1 MLSSVMAHCNT
12 MCSGSEKSTS
22 SDGEYGDNAR
32 GMLLGCRALATSQG
46 GPVVLTPPSATSSA
60 ASPRAQ
66 KDVILPSAG
75 NLKPSSKSKSP
86 GPSNG
91 TQSTATSQQSAGTG
105 VTIKQ
110 VPGIGISIKQEQN
123 SSVTEAEADDDG
135 PDEFEEEL
143 DRVQANLNYFMDLAQ
158 EAHGSCSKALADL
171 FPEPSKDKT
180 SGK

>member
-22 SDGEYGDNAR
+22 SDGEYGDNGR
-32 GMLLGCRALATSQG
+32 GMLPGCRALATSQG
-46 GPVVLTPPSATSSA
+46 RPVVLTPPSATSSA

-91 TQSTATSQQSAGTG
+91 TQSTATSQQPAGTG